1 MFLADIFLCTLHQT
15 EVVCN
20 CEELEG
26 CVHISMGR
34 LLHKYR
40 IFLVA
45 ALPLFRLQVLAKVQE
60 AFVSLLALVS
70 TQQKAAASLGMHPA
84 GTSSDTPGS
93 SSSSSSSS
101 SKGGA
106 PPQALQTAAAAAAGA
121 METAAAAAAGGTLLE
136 SEALLLRT
144 AQCVLSIAPSRK
156 GRYQPLTALLPYL
169 GASVLLK
176 LQPGLVAETIEA
188 MQSNLCAS
196 AAAGFFK
203 ALLLQL
209 RTELSTDSTP
219 VLQQQQQ
226 GAVNSVDRT
235 ADATTAPAAVSAGDA
250 DLLAFVPASMRAWC
264 RFWLPDLLSAL
275 WAQGERART
284 YVANYALPMVLQAEP
299 TLLQPMVDT
308 ILAAH
313 AADID
318 AAAGA
323 GAGST
328 SASSTPGGSSG
339 AAGVRDA
346 AAALVVVLRTGR
358 RLQLVGDLDVLLPQG
373 SGSGGGGV
381 DEASVAMSPAGLLL
395 SAASSVTA
403 SLRIEALELVCIS
416 AR

>member
-1 MFLADIFLCTLHQT
+1 MR
-15 EVVCN
+15 N
-20 CEELEG
+20 YEG
-26 CVHISMGR
+26 CVHILRGQ
-34 LLHKYR
+34 LLYKYR
-40 IFLVA
+40 IFLIA
-45 ALPLFRLQVLAKVQE
+45 ALPLYHLQVLAKVQE

-70 TQQKAAASLGMHPA
+70 TQQKAAASLGMQPA
-84 GTSSDTPGS
+84 GTNTDTPGS
-93 SSSSSSSS
+93 SSSSSS
-101 SKGGA
+101 GEGVQPGIA
-106 PPQALQTAAAAAAGA
+106 QTTAAAAAPVGA
-121 METAAAAAAGGTLLE
+121 ATAAAGTLLE

-144 AQCVLSIAPSRK
+144 AQSVLSIAPSRK

-219 VLQQQQQ
+219 VLQQQQRQ
-226 GAVNSVDRT
+226 GAVNGIGRT
-235 ADATTAPAAVSAGDA
+235 AGATTAPAAVSAGGDE
-250 DLLAFVPASMRAWC
+250 LLSYVPASMRAWC

-299 TLLQPMVDT
+299 NLLQPMVDT

-313 AADID
+313 AADTD

-323 GAGST
+323 GVTTST
-328 SASSTPGGSSG
+328 TSTPGDSSRG

-358 RLQLVGDLDVLLPQG
+358 RLQLVGDLDVLLPQAQDA
-373 SGSGGGGV
+373 GSGGGGSAGL

-395 SAASSVTA
+395 SAASSATA
-403 SLRIEALELVCIS
+403 PLRIEALELVCIS

>member
-1 MFLADIFLCTLHQT
+1 LIAF
-15 EVVCN
+15 
-20 CEELEG
+20 
-26 CVHISMGR
+26 
-34 LLHKYR
+34 
-40 IFLVA
+40 
-45 ALPLFRLQVLAKVQE
+45 LPLFFLQVLAKVQE
-60 AFVSLLALVS
+60 AFVSLLAFVS
-70 TQQKAAASLGMHPA
+70 TQQKAAASLGMQPA
-84 GTSSDTPGS
+84 GTSTDIPGS
-93 SSSSSSSS
+93 SSSSST
-101 SKGGA
+101 GA
-106 PPQALQTAAAAAAGA
+106 VVQPGTAQTAAATGA
-121 METAAAAAAGGTLLE
+121 VETAAAAGGALLE
-136 SEALLLRT
+136 PEGLLLRT

-169 GASVLLK
+169 GASVLLQ

-209 RTELSTDSTP
+209 RTELSTGSTP

-226 GAVNSVDRT
+226 GAVYGVNRT
-235 ADATTAPAAVSAGDA
+235 ADATTAPVVTAGEE
-250 DLLAFVPASMRAWC
+250 DLLLYVPTSMRAWC

-299 TLLQPMVDT
+299 NLLQPMVDT

-313 AADID
+313 TADVD

-323 GAGST
+323 GVTPST
-328 SASSTPGGSSG
+328 QGCSSG
-339 AAGVRDA
+339 ASGVRDA

-358 RLQLVGDLDVLLPQG
+358 RLQLVGDLDVLLPQAQDAG
-373 SGSGGGGV
+373 RGGGSAGM
-381 DEASVAMSPAGLLL
+381 DEAGVAMSPAGLLL
-395 SAASSVTA
+395 SAASSATA